1 MIEMELLNDRSYTF
15 EDDPLIKVLRSRY
28 DLDLDESISIVLS
41 NPEWTMAMGFGYI
54 AILGFINE
62 VRGHA

>member
-1 MIEMELLNDRSYTF
+1 MELLNDRSYTF